1 MGECVWVSEVQFR
14 GLSSFVAISS
24 MHFPHRYIE
33 DDPNFVATEGIE
45 QIRPPGSE
53 AMFEEMDP
61 NMFVGNG
68 LAHSAG
74 PGRGRGR
81 VKKPPPRVL
90 SDFFDDK
97 NFGRSGRGKKGRPL
111 NRGTVLDFVD
121 MMMDARQAKQLM
133 VQSNMRL
140 VVSIARKYSNVGVNL
155 QDLVQEGSIGLSRAA
170 EKFDPSKGFKFS
182 TYASW

>member
-1 MGECVWVSEVQFR
+1 
-14 GLSSFVAISS
+14 
-24 MHFPHRYIE
+24 
-33 DDPNFVATEGIE
+33 
-45 QIRPPGSE
+45 
-53 AMFEEMDP
+53 MFDVVDP

-68 LAHSAG
+68 LAHTAG

-81 VKKPPPRVL
+81 AKKPPPTKL
-90 SDFFDDK
+90 KDFYDK
-97 NFGRSGRGKKGRPL
+97 KDSEAKTQSKSTSPV
-111 NRGTVLDFVD
+111 NRGTVSDFVE
-121 MMMDARQAKQLM
+121 MMVDSKEAKQTM

-155 QDLVQEGSIGLSRAA
+155 QDLVQEGSLGLSRAA